1 MIDKKTLNESL
12 NYLDMENEL
21 IPLLIIDEFKSRLG
35 EDDDIITL
43 TFIIKSKEA
52 ADDLVTWLER
62 GYEFVLD
69 AEVSPGEVERGKFY
83 VFAELNRRPSSPR
96 KIMDILSDLNT
107 LTGIEGTD
115 WSIKINRKKY
125 PASKENIEQH
135 IPLTANQYN
144 KKNESELNEW
154 REIAGIKTIS
164 TYSDDEDIKEIKR
177 QAGIH

>member
-69 AEVSPGEVERGKFY
+69 AK
-83 VFAELNRRPSSPR
+83 
-96 KIMDILSDLNT
+96 
-107 LTGIEGTD
+107 
-115 WSIKINRKKY
+115 
-125 PASKENIEQH
+125 
-135 IPLTANQYN
+135 
-144 KKNESELNEW
+144 
-154 REIAGIKTIS
+154 
-164 TYSDDEDIKEIKR
+164 
-177 QAGIH
+177 